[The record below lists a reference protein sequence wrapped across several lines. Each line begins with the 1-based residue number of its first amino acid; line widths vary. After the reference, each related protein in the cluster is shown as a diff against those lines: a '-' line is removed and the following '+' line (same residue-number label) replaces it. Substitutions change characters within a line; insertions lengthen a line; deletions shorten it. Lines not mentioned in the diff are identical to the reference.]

1 MNSIVKKSPLSYTAF
16 HLSLDQ
22 TIKIPIIMK
31 KYGLHRVT
39 PSSLLF
45 TLLLTL
51 GLNGCNDSV
60 PLEKVVSEN
69 LAGIDHD
76 AIPLWLS
83 NCALCHGATGGG
95 NVDVSAP
102 AVTGLQAWYLERQLR
117 HFKNG
122 IRGTHA
128 QDTTG
133 GQMAKAIKNLS
144 EAELDGLT
152 ELMTLLPSTA
162 AQTFSSGDEARGKD
176 YHNNLCSACHGSDG
190 KGNEAL
196 QAPSLAG
203 LNDWYIVNQY
213 EKFRLGIRGSHPEDH
228 YGAQMVRFSP
238 AVKDAE
244 VVRDIAY
251 YLTTLPIDAAQ

>member
-1 MNSIVKKSPLSYTAF
+1 MKADGLTRATLS
-16 HLSLDQ
+16 
-22 TIKIPIIMK
+22 
-31 KYGLHRVT
+31 
-39 PSSLLF
+39 SS
-45 TLLLTL
+45 LLLTL
-51 GLNGCNDSV
+51 LLANFLSGCGDSQ
-60 PLEKVVSEN
+60 PPKQIISEN
-69 LAGIDHD
+69 FAHIDHD
-76 AIPLWLS
+76 AKPLWLS
-83 NCALCHGATGGG
+83 NCANCHGATGGG
-95 NVDVSAP
+95 NVDLSAP
-102 AVTGLQAWYLERQLR
+102 AVTGLQAWYLARQLH

-128 QDTTG
+128 KDATG
-133 GQMAKAIKNLS
+133 GQMAEAIKNLNK
-144 EAELDGLT
+144 AELDGLT

-228 YGAQMVRFSP
+228 YGAQMVRFAP

-251 YLTTLPIDAAQ
+251 YLTTLPIDTDQ